1 MKSAAECTH
10 PGFFL
15 WKEYEN
21 CKKIHKI
28 LLKNAF
34 DYASIRDM
42 VTIRQRLPGDAY
54 HPVGRGG
61 GKSLKKLFNEAGYS
75 QKMRAETPVLCDE
88 EGIVLVCGFGC
99 DERVKIRPSTT
110 RVLAF
115 YQRNYEDAA
124 VLDEGM

>member
-1 MKSAAECTH
+1 
-10 PGFFL
+10 
-15 WKEYEN
+15 
-21 CKKIHKI
+21 
-28 LLKNAF
+28 
-34 DYASIRDM
+34 M